1 MPKITVNGTSVVPL
15 MAKDVNTPPTQ
26 RFLPIDHD

>member
-1 MPKITVNGTSVVPL
+1 MLKITMNGTGVVPL

-26 RFLPIDHD
+26 RFLRIDHD